1 MKRGFQI
8 LCLVQ
13 ICFFVLFFQARAG
26 NNDAELKR
34 YNQCMSQSR
43 THPENGIEMARTWLA
58 EGDFSAA
65 KHCLATGKFFS
76 GAYEAA
82 ATIFENLA
90 TTDDDFTD
98 QLRSQLFSQA
108 GQARLLIGQSKK
120 ALENQ
125 TAALNFVRDEPQF
138 FLDRAITQ
146 IALKDYTGALSD
158 INIAIK
164 KDPLF
169 GDALL
174 FSAIAKRH
182 LKDFFGALADINKS
196 LMLLPNL
203 PAALLERGIIFNLVG
218 QAESAATDW
227 KKIIEV
233 APNSAEA
240 RIAKEWMDQVKNK

>member
-8 LCLVQ
+8 LFLVQ

-43 THPENGIEMARTWLA
+43 THPENGIEMARNWLA

-90 TTDDDFTD
+90 TTDNDFTD

-125 TAALNFVRDEPQF
+125 TC
-138 FLDRAITQ
+138 
-146 IALKDYTGALSD
+146 
-158 INIAIK
+158 K
-164 KDPLF
+164 KDKTRSSI
-169 GDALL
+169 G
-174 FSAIAKRH
+174 
-182 LKDFFGALADINKS
+182 
-196 LMLLPNL
+196 
-203 PAALLERGIIFNLVG
+203 
-218 QAESAATDW
+218 
-227 KKIIEV
+227 
-233 APNSAEA
+233 
-240 RIAKEWMDQVKNK
+240 

>member
-1 MKRGFQI
+1 MKRGFKI
-8 LCLVQ
+8 LCLCQ
-13 ICFFVLFFQARAG
+13 LCFFVVCLQARAG
-26 NNDAELKR
+26 NNDGELKR
-34 YNQCMSQSR
+34 YNECMSQSR
-43 THPENGIEMARTWLA
+43 MHPENGIEIARTWLA

-90 TTDDDFTD
+90 TTDDDFTNR
-98 QLRSQLFSQA
+98 LRSQLFSQA
-108 GQARLLIGQSKK
+108 GHARSLIGQSEK

-125 TAALNFVRDEPQF
+125 TEAINLFRDEPQF

-146 IALKDYTGALSD
+146 IALKDYSDALSD

-169 GDALL
+169 GDAFL

-182 LKDFFGALADINKS
+182 LKDFVGALADINKA

-203 PAALLERGIIFNLVG
+203 PAALLERGIISNLVG
-218 QAESAATDW
+218 QAENAATDW

-240 RIAKEWMDQVKNK
+240 RSAKEWIDQIKIK

>member
-90 TTDDDFTD
+90 TTDNDFTD

>member
-8 LCLVQ
+8 LCLGQ
-13 ICFFVLFFQARAG
+13 ICFIVLCFQARAG

-43 THPENGIEMARTWLA
+43 MHPENGIEMARTWLS

-164 KDPLF
+164 NDPLF
-169 GDALL
+169 GDAFL

-182 LKDFFGALADINKS
+182 LKDFFGALADVNKS

>member
-13 ICFFVLFFQARAG
+13 MCFFVLFFQARAG

-240 RIAKEWMDQVKNK
+240 RIAKEWIDQVKNK

>member
-8 LCLVQ
+8 LFLVQ
-13 ICFFVLFFQARAG
+13 ICFFVLCFQARAG

-90 TTDDDFTD
+90 TTDNDFTD

-125 TAALNFVRDEPQF
+125 TAALNFVQDEPQF

-240 RIAKEWMDQVKNK
+240 RIAKEWIDQFKNK

>member
-8 LCLVQ
+8 LLLVQ

-90 TTDDDFTD
+90 TTDNDFTD

>member
-90 TTDDDFTD
+90 TTDNDFTD

-158 INIAIK
+158 INTAIK

>member
-1 MKRGFQI
+1 MKRSFQI
-8 LCLVQ
+8 LCLFQ
-13 ICFFVLFFQARAG
+13 LCFSVVCFQARAG

-43 THPENGIEMARTWLA
+43 THPENGIEMARTWLT

-65 KHCLATGKFFS
+65 KHCLATGKFFA
-76 GAYEAA
+76 GAYLAA
-82 ATIFENLA
+82 ATIFEKLA
-90 TTDDDFTD
+90 ITDDDFTD

-108 GQARLLIGQSKK
+108 GQARLLIGQSEK

-125 TAALNFVRDEPQF
+125 TAAINLFRDEPQF

-174 FSAIAKRH
+174 FSAIAKRN
-182 LKDFFGALADINKS
+182 LKDLVGALADINEA

-203 PAALLERGIIFNLVG
+203 PGALLERGIIFNLVG
-218 QAESAATDW
+218 QAENAATDW

-240 RIAKEWMDQVKNK
+240 RSAKEWIDQIKIK

>member
-13 ICFFVLFFQARAG
+13 MCFFVLFFQARAG

-34 YNQCMSQSR
+34 YNQCMWQSR
-43 THPENGIEMARTWLA
+43 THPENGMEMARTWLA

-240 RIAKEWMDQVKNK
+240 RIAKEWIDQVKNK